1 MATYNIC
8 IVLGLLLYEFITITE
23 ETPQKGDFMSF
34 EYILEKDNSTKK
46 LNEEQAEVLVKTISS
61 RFAELNKERS
71 KNLDMASNLA
81 NEIFFK
87 NDFKPSGDKTQRWKS
102 KIKMCKTFMFYQTLK
117 SYIWRN
123 TYANVNS
130 MFDVSGENHD
140 SNNASNKQKAML
152 VDIMEKMDYQKTC
165 DQIIDYALL
174 YGELISFTSWKKNYE
189 EYRRPIGFFER
200 IFPFNSD
207 KRARIDKALSEGK
220 NYWVDER
227 KIYDN
232 PFIYPVNPADLVFD
246 PNQADNWDSCPKV
259 YRVYKTPADIINNK
273 LYKIS
278 DEAAEVINSLPKSNN
293 TNIAV
298 KTEADVVKGSTIEV
312 LEHWG
317 DLKLPDGT
325 LLKNWH
331 AVIVARRFL
340 VLFEKNDALINPFS
354 YGAFIKDPVIKRG
367 ISPLYSVLSLAHVQE
382 DLLNRTCNLQTLS
395 ENPPLLAPEGFFD
408 EDEIQLY
415 PGKII
420 EYGDNLSPTA
430 AFKQLTFNPNVFLQ
444 DITFLND
451 LMSEVS
457 GIFPNMVGSVEPSG
471 VKTATEIN
479 TKTQGQMTR
488 LAMIVDIINQDLIIP
503 NVEKVAKL
511 CADFKSGVETIF
523 VNHENKQEYIEIDD
537 EVRQGEYK
545 YTYSD
550 SSSVALKSEQ
560 ADLVVSAIERFSK
573 LIPLNIQEIFTW
585 YFEQKGVD
593 NPERFLKGE
602 DESAGVNGLNAD
614 NALSLE
620 TTDSASLPQQ
630 EVQPGS
636 TTAQA
641 QPEIIPQEQEQPNSE
656 LLMKLMSILVPLFQ
670 GKSNKKTSEFE
681 DFIQKIEEQ
690 MKNKE
695 ATNEI

>member
-1 MATYNIC
+1 
-8 IVLGLLLYEFITITE
+8 
-23 ETPQKGDFMSF
+23 MSF
-34 EYILEKDNSTKK
+34 EYVIEKDNEGKTLS
-46 LNEEQAEVLVKTISS
+46 EEQEKQLVASISS
-61 RFAELNKERS
+61 KFAELNRERS
-71 KNLDMASNLA
+71 ANLEMASKLA

-87 NDFKPSGDKTQRWKS
+87 NDFKPSGDKTQKWKS

-117 SYIWRN
+117 AYIWRN

-165 DQIIDYALL
+165 DQIIDNALL

-189 EYRRPIGFFER
+189 EYRRPIGFFEK
-200 IFPFNSD
+200 IFPFNSE
-207 KRARIDKALSEGK
+207 KRAKIQAAMDNGK
-220 NYWVDER
+220 NYFVDER

-232 PFIYPVNPADLVFD
+232 PYIYPVNPADLVFD
-246 PNQADNWDSCPKV
+246 PNQADNWDSCPKI
-259 YRVYKTPADIINNK
+259 YRTYKTASDIINNQ
-273 LYKIS
+273 LYQLSEGEI
-278 DEAAEVINSLPKSNN
+278 DLINSIADSNN
-293 TNIAV
+293 TSV
-298 KTEADVVKGSTIEV
+298 LGSKYSEDVVKGSTIEV

-317 DLKLPDGT
+317 DLKLSNGT

-331 AVIVARRFL
+331 AVVVARKIL
-340 VLFEKNDALINPFS
+340 VLFEKNDAIINPFT

-382 DLLNRTCNLQTLS
+382 DLLNRTCNLQTLN
-395 ENPPLLAPEGFFD
+395 ENPPLLAPEGFFE

-511 CADFKSGVETIF
+511 CADFKTGIETIF
-523 VNHENKQEYIEIDD
+523 VNHENQQEYIEIDD
-537 EVRQGEYK
+537 SVRQGEYK

-560 ADLVVSAIERFSK
+560 ADLVVSAIERFSE

-593 NPERFLKGE
+593 NPERFL
-602 DESAGVNGLNAD
+602 GVNEGGNIPA
-614 NALSLE
+614 AE
-620 TTDSASLPQQ
+620 DSA
-630 EVQPGS
+630 
-636 TTAQA
+636 
-641 QPEIIPQEQEQPNSE
+641 
-656 LLMKLMSILVPLFQ
+656 
-670 GKSNKKTSEFE
+670 
-681 DFIQKIEEQ
+681 
-690 MKNKE
+690 
-695 ATNEI
+695 